1 MKIPKKIIDGSYEN
15 FKKFIM
21 EAGVFE
27 KKEKPSTSA
36 SSIFPQLNLPE
47 EKESIFL
54 KECIPSTNTPKDSFS
69 SPIQH
74 GEHQEKNKIINEKH
88 HPIESFFSSLPS
100 QPSKSKKNMVDEQD
114 HILRSPHHHLSNH
127 ILIENGV
134 EIIK

>member
-1 MKIPKKIIDGSYEN
+1 
-15 FKKFIM
+15 M
-21 EAGVFE
+21 EDKDHYVLG
-27 KKEKPSTSA
+27 KRA
-36 SSIFPQLNLPE
+36 SHPNISPDSLSSNL
-47 EKESIFL
+47 S
-54 KECIPSTNTPKDSFS
+54 NT
-69 SPIQH
+69 IQH
-74 GEHQEKNKIINEKH
+74 GEQQEKNKIINEKH